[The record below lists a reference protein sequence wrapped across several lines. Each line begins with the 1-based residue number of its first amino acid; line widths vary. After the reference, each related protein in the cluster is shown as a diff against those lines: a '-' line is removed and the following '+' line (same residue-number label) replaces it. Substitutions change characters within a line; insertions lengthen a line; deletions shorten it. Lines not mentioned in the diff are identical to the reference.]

1 MIVPL
6 VRFIS
11 CPRNPRQLQ
20 PLLEE
25 VSVGSR
31 GPDPRHLGLVQILVP
46 GEATVVAGFRSL
58 AQIFHFEKL
67 DTTVKCEELVSN
79 NKVRNFWL
87 VLSI

>member
-11 CPRNPRQLQ
+11 RPRNPRQLE

-25 VSVGSR
+25 VSVGPR
-31 GPDPRHLGLVQILVP
+31 GPDPRHFGLVQILVP

-58 AQIFHFEKL
+58 AQIFHYEKV